1 MKSLMSKVFKSSLLG
16 SIALVILGILLIFQ
30 SEATIVSIAYIIGA
44 IVISLGAIAI
54 LKFIKGMKE
63 NGSNQLDIFYGVFTI
78 ALGVIIIG
86 NPQAIASIMPIV
98 VGFIIIIN
106 SANKLQYSMELKSN
120 KNDLWKSTAILAII
134 TTICGVVLVLNPFK
148 GVVFITKIIGF
159 LILIYAILDI
169 ISTITIRNTVKQFQ
183 DAIEEKIVDADVVE
197 EKPKKEKTKK
207 KSKPRKNKKVE
218 NETKEEKE

>member
-16 SIALVILGILLIFQ
+16 SIALVVLGILLIFQ
-30 SEATIVSIAYIIGA
+30 SEATIVSIAYVIGA

-54 LKFIKGMKE
+54 LKFVKGMKE
-63 NGSNQLDIFYGVFTI
+63 NGNNQLDIFYGAFTI

-106 SANKLQYSMELKSN
+106 SANKLQYSMELKN
-120 KNDLWKSTAILAII
+120 NENDLWKSTAILAII

-169 ISTITIRNTVKQFQ
+169 ISTITIRNTVKQFHN
-183 DAIEEKIVDADVVE
+183 AIEERIVDADIVE

-207 KSKPRKNKKVE
+207 KSKSRKNKKDE

>member
-1 MKSLMSKVFKSSLLG
+1 MSTVFKSSLLG

-44 IVISLGAIAI
+44 IVIALGAIAI
-54 LKFIKGMKE
+54 LKFVKGMKE

-169 ISTITIRNTVKQFQ
+169 ISTITIRNTVKQFHE
-183 DAIEEKIVDADVVE
+183 AIEEKIVDADVIE

-207 KSKPRKNKKVE
+207 KSKPRKSKKDE